1 MNISNMFCFAKSDFP
16 TVQLLALGKKN
27 NHLNEN

>member
-16 TVQLLALGKKN
+16 TVQLLALGKKKQS
-27 NHLNEN
+27 LK